1 VILCA
6 LTPISDNAVPPA
18 GRAGAPP
25 APPRRKQSEQRPP
38 TDILKFN
45 TWLKEYAAKTN
56 STFVD
61 YFAATV
67 DAQGFFKE
75 GFTND
80 GLHPNAKGY
89 ELMTPVVEAAIRKV
103 VR

>member
-1 VILCA
+1 V
-6 LTPISDNAVPPA
+6 A
-18 GRAGAPP
+18 GR
-25 APPRRKQSEQRPP
+25 
-38 TDILKFN
+38 N
-45 TWLKEYAAKTN
+45 NAAKTN

-80 GLHPNAKGY
+80 GLHPNAKGLRADDASRGGGDPEGRY
-89 ELMTPVVEAAIRKV
+89 A
-103 VR
+103 